1 LLPAASVNNSAE
13 NFELALRAQV
23 ISREGEHA
31 TPGYEFAGLTL
42 EVLLQSF
49 EPGVALVLNEYSAAD
64 LSMQVSL

>member
-1 LLPAASVNNSAE
+1 M
-13 NFELALRAQV
+13 RTQI

-31 TPGYEFAGLTL
+31 TPGYEFAGSTFD
-42 EVLLQSF
+42 VLLQSF